1 MNVSSETLTTAALLA
16 SWLFG
21 VVNAPPW
28 MAGTSALIMAINSVL
43 QVAGAG
49 ERLQDVPLQ
58 RLLVRAG
65 VNIACALLLYEAGL
79 FTRTLV

>member
-28 MAGTSALIMAINSVL
+28 MVGTSALIMAINSVL
-43 QVAGAG
+43 QGAGAG

-65 VNIACALLLYEAGL
+65 GNIACALLVYEAGL
-79 FTRTLV
+79 LTRTLV